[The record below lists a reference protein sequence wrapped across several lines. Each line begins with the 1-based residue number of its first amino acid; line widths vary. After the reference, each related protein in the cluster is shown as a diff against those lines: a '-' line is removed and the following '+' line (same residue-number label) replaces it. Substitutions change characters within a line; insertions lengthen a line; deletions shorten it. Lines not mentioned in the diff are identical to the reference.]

1 MISRS
6 QATSGVISALEIRQ
20 TELHVLDGITD
31 EHERKEV
38 SNMANTTDPILHVEI
53 VQGVSKAGKPYECLE
68 VLLGEDS
75 VGRLFPTPLEMRSI
89 KAALQDE
96 SDMTF

>member
-1 MISRS
+1 MF
-6 QATSGVISALEIRQ
+6 
-20 TELHVLDGITD
+20 LDGITD

-38 SNMANTTDPILHVEI
+38 SNMSNTTDPILHVEI

>member
-1 MISRS
+1 
-6 QATSGVISALEIRQ
+6 
-20 TELHVLDGITD
+20 
-31 EHERKEV
+31 
-38 SNMANTTDPILHVEI
+38 MAYTTVPILHVEI

>member
-1 MISRS
+1 MF
-6 QATSGVISALEIRQ
+6 
-20 TELHVLDGITD
+20 LDGITD

-53 VQGVSKAGKPYECLE
+53 VQGVSKAGKPCECLE

>member
-1 MISRS
+1 MF
-6 QATSGVISALEIRQ
+6 
-20 TELHVLDGITD
+20 LDGITD

-75 VGRLFPTPLEMRSI
+75 VPSLPNSTGNALYQSRS
-89 KAALQDE
+89 AR
-96 SDMTF
+96 

>member
-1 MISRS
+1 
-6 QATSGVISALEIRQ
+6 
-20 TELHVLDGITD
+20 
-31 EHERKEV
+31 
-38 SNMANTTDPILHVEI
+38 MANTTDPILHLEI

>member
-1 MISRS
+1 MF
-6 QATSGVISALEIRQ
+6 
-20 TELHVLDGITD
+20 LDGITD

-38 SNMANTTDPILHVEI
+38 RNMANTTDPILHVEI

>member
-1 MISRS
+1 MF
-6 QATSGVISALEIRQ
+6 
-20 TELHVLDGITD
+20 LDGITD

-38 SNMANTTDPILHVEI
+38 SNLAFTTDAFLHVEI

>member
-1 MISRS
+1 MF
-6 QATSGVISALEIRQ
+6 
-20 TELHVLDGITD
+20 LDGITN
-31 EHERKEV
+31 EHERREV
-38 SNMANTTDPILHVEI
+38 IKLANTTNPSLHVEI
-53 VQGVSKAGKPYECLE
+53 VQVVSKAGKPYECLE

>member
-1 MISRS
+1 MF
-6 QATSGVISALEIRQ
+6 
-20 TELHVLDGITD
+20 LDGITD

-38 SNMANTTDPILHVEI
+38 SNMANTTDPIL
-53 VQGVSKAGKPYECLE
+53 QAGKPYECLE

>member
-1 MISRS
+1 MF
-6 QATSGVISALEIRQ
+6 
-20 TELHVLDGITD
+20 LDGITD

-38 SNMANTTDPILHVEI
+38 SNMANTTDQILHVEI

>member
-1 MISRS
+1 MF
-6 QATSGVISALEIRQ
+6 
-20 TELHVLDGITD
+20 LDGITD

-68 VLLGEDS
+68 VLLGEGLRWPS
-75 VGRLFPTPLEMRSI
+75 LPNSTGNALYQSRS
-89 KAALQDE
+89 AR
-96 SDMTF
+96 